1 MSEASPVWRNRIREQ
16 RETRGISQ
24 AELARRIGMTRQHL
38 SLLEGQQ
45 KVATVETLLRLARE
59 FGCTVDALIEI
70 EGSER

>member
-1 MSEASPVWRNRIREQ
+1 
-16 RETRGISQ
+16 
-24 AELARRIGMTRQHL
+24 MTRQHL

-59 FGCTVDALIEI
+59 FGCTVDDLIEV